1 MSCSLLAD
9 GHSQRHVFVDF
20 ELSHVGKVAIRN
32 GLSFYDVGFEELG
45 LGAVFACRTSGQGRK
60 RDHESRKPKHWW
72 HLTFAVRRA
81 SVGALRRA
89 KSVAL
94 HRGVRP
100 WLVHAAF
107 ALVVSRI
114 LRGTCRSRAPLS
126 VYTRPR
132 ATRPRR
138 APFRL
143 FVLCARSSAQ
153 RQEHSVAIVRTCR
166 RARFGLRR
174 LRSGAATA
182 F

>member
-1 MSCSLLAD
+1 M
-9 GHSQRHVFVDF
+9 RHVPV
-20 ELSHVGKVAIRN
+20 N
-32 GLSFYDVGFEELG
+32 GLGDF
-45 LGAVFACRTSGQGRK
+45 GARRAMSTRG
-60 RDHESRKPKHWW
+60 
-72 HLTFAVRRA
+72 LTFAVRRA
-81 SVGALRRA
+81 GVGASRRA

-126 VYTRPR
+126 LYTRPR

-182 F
+182 FGQTTRAQQPECDRACAWAYRICRRLTFAMT